1 MRVLAIITDPEWPAE
16 VEVKKILRHLAKT
29 GKPPPGLGVATAMVR
44 HCGRPD

>member
-1 MRVLAIITDPEWPAE
+1 MRFQAIITDPD
-16 VEVKKILRHLAKT
+16 EVKKVLRHLVKT